1 MTPRFIAQCLV
12 GLVALLAVTTLVRGR
27 ARPPGHP
34 ELTLAPVQDQ
44 PAQPAADQALAARRR
59 IIIEPLPV
67 PMVTVKLANVNTQEA
82 ATFQIGREGEVTPDE
97 AAAIEQFF
105 RCRRSG
111 RHMTMSP
118 GVLAMLADVARHWPG
133 RTIEVISGFRAPPFG
148 APHSK
153 HFRGHA
159 IDLRVKGVRTAVLR
173 DYVWKGHHEVGVGHY
188 PETNFVHM
196 DSRPGEPDTAWTATD
211 EEAAPNYHPRWAT
224 KARRVRKGGLGHA
237 PPALV
242 AATARPG
249 TI

>member
-12 GLVALLAVTTLVRGR
+12 GTVALLAVTVLVRGPVR
-27 ARPPGHP
+27 APGHADLALSTAR
-34 ELTLAPVQDQ
+34 ELPP
-44 PAQPAADQALAARRR
+44 PADPAETARRR

-82 ATFQIGREGEVTPDE
+82 ATFHIGREGEVTPDE
-97 AAAIEQFF
+97 AAAIENFF

-111 RHMTMSP
+111 RHMTMAP
-118 GVLAMLADVARHWPG
+118 GVLALLADVAQHWPN

-159 IDLRVKGVRTAVLR
+159 IDLRVKGVRTSTLR
-173 DYVWKGHHEVGVGHY
+173 DYVWRGHTQVGVGHY

-211 EEAAPNYHPRWAT
+211 EEGTPNYHPRWA
-224 KARRVRKGGLGHA
+224 KRARRTTPGRPA
-237 PPALV
+237 PAL
-242 AATARPG
+242 AAASLRPG

>member
-1 MTPRFIAQCLV
+1 MTPRFIAQCVV

-105 RCRRSG
+105 RCRR
-111 RHMTMSP
+111 
-118 GVLAMLADVARHWPG
+118 
-133 RTIEVISGFRAPPFG
+133 
-148 APHSK
+148 
-153 HFRGHA
+153 
-159 IDLRVKGVRTAVLR
+159 
-173 DYVWKGHHEVGVGHY
+173 
-188 PETNFVHM
+188 
-196 DSRPGEPDTAWTATD
+196 
-211 EEAAPNYHPRWAT
+211 
-224 KARRVRKGGLGHA
+224 
-237 PPALV
+237 
-242 AATARPG
+242 
-249 TI
+249 

>member
-27 ARPPGHP
+27 ARVPGHP
-34 ELTLAPVQDQ
+34 DLALSTVPEPAAPVDE
-44 PAQPAADQALAARRR
+44 ALVARRR
-59 IIIEPLPV
+59 IVIEPLPV
-67 PMVTVKLANVNTQEA
+67 PMVTVKLANVNTDET
-82 ATFQIGREGEVTPDE
+82 ATFQIGREGEITAEE
-97 AAAIEQFF
+97 AQALEQFF

-111 RHMTMSP
+111 RHMTMAP
-118 GVLAMLADVARHWPG
+118 GVLALLADVARHWPG
-133 RTIEVISGFRAPPFG
+133 RTIEIISGFRAPPFG

-159 IDLRVKGVRTAVLR
+159 IDLRVKGVRTSVLR
-173 DYVWKGHHEVGVGHY
+173 DYVWRGHTQVGVGHY

-211 EEAAPNYHPRWAT
+211 EEGAPNYHPRWA
-224 KARRVRKGGLGHA
+224 KRARKGSGFGHA
-237 PPALV
+237 RPSLA
-242 AATARPG
+242 AATLRPG

>member
-27 ARPPGHP
+27 ARAPGHP
-34 ELTLAPVQDQ
+34 DLALSTARETP
-44 PAQPAADQALAARRR
+44 PAPAADEALAARRR
-59 IIIEPLPV
+59 IVIEPLPV
-67 PMVTVKLANVNTQEA
+67 PMVTVKLANVNTDDT

-111 RHMTMSP
+111 RHMAMAP
-118 GVLAMLADVARHWPG
+118 GVLAMLADVARHWPN

-159 IDLRVKGVRTAVLR
+159 IDLRVHGVRTSVLR
-173 DYVWKGHHEVGVGHY
+173 DYVWRGNHQVGVGHY

-196 DSRPGEPDTAWTATD
+196 DWRPGEPDTAWTATD
-211 EEAAPNYHPRWAT
+211 EEGAPNYHPRWA
-224 KARRVRKGGLGHA
+224 KRARQLRRGGGHSSPSLA
-237 PPALV
+237 
-242 AATARPG
+242 AATVRPG